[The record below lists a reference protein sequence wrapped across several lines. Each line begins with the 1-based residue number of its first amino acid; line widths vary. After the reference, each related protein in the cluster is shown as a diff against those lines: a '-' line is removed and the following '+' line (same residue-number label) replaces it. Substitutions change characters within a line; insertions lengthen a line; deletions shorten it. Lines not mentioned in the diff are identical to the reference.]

1 VVGQDREPAPPIA
14 RMDTL
19 HGEIRVDP
27 YFWLRDDRRSAPEV
41 IGYLE
46 AENGYTDAKE
56 MAFRYAF
63 VLDQVKIAI
72 P

>member
-1 VVGQDREPAPPIA
+1 VTGSRLRSCNTALLLASVLVGATGIAAAQSQQPAPPAA
-14 RMDTL
+14 RGGSSERYD
-19 HGEIRVDP
+19 
-27 YFWLRDDRRSAPEV
+27 
-41 IGYLE
+41 YL
-46 AENGYTDAKE
+46 KE